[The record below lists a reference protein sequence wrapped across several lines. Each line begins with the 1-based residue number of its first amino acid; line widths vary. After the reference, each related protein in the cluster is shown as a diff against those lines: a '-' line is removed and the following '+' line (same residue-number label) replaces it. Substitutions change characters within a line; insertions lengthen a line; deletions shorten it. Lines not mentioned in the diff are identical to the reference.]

1 MSPIELKANEVGNAS
16 LCPIT
21 DFQVQLGS
29 NEMVIITVQYV
40 ETIEQFDTGQ
50 WKQLRTVISAKR
62 ALELGRT
69 IKKAAKLILECDSS
83 SFLN

>member
-1 MSPIELKANEVGNAS
+1 MSPIELKADEVGNAS

-21 DFQVQLGS
+21 EFQVQLGS

-40 ETIEQFDTGQ
+40 ETIEQFDSGQ
-50 WKQLRTVISAKR
+50 WKHFRTIISAKR
-62 ALELGRT
+62 ALEFGAT
-69 IKKAAKLILECDSS
+69 IEKAAKLILGCDS